1 MPAPMRRKLV
11 LLLGM
16 LVFLLTTGFAL
27 AQDRPIVLKASAVLD
42 GKGQVL
48 RNTLI
53 VVENGKIARIGGSTP
68 QGAVTYDLSALTVLP
83 GWIDAHVHP
92 TWHFDA
98 TGKLAGENEPKEQTA
113 LAGAAN
119 SWKMLAAGFTTVQSL
134 GSSLDK
140 DIRDAMDRHGLPGPR
155 ILTSLEPITG
165 KGDATGTP
173 DELRAIVQQHH
184 KDGADLIKIFA
195 SGSIRQGGKPTLS
208 QDQLNAICDE
218 AKKVGL
224 RTVVHAY
231 GPSVRMASLAGCT
244 EVEHG
249 LYATDDDLRFLAA
262 QGTYFDPQAGLILQ
276 NYLDNKSHYL
286 GTPYFSEESFTIM
299 EKVLPEFQEL
309 FRRAIATPNLK
320 VIFGTDAVAGAHGR
334 NAEEFLYRVQ
344 TCGQSP
350 LAALVSANSLAAEA
364 LGLQNRIGS
373 IAPGLDADIIAL
385 DGDPLKD
392 ITAVRRVVFVMKGGK
407 VFVNL
412 PAGRHP

>member
-1 MPAPMRRKLV
+1 M
-11 LLLGM
+11 
-16 LVFLLTTGFAL
+16 LLTRMRFPAFLTLLAL
-27 AQDRPIVLKASAVLD
+27 PLAARFISAQERPVVLKASTVLD
-42 GKGQVL
+42 GKGKVL
-48 RNTLI
+48 HNTII
-53 VVENGKIARIGGSTP
+53 VVDDGKIASIGGSAP
-68 QGAVTYDLSALTVLP
+68 QGAITYDLSRLTVLP
-83 GWIDAHVHP
+83 GWIDTHVHP

-98 TGKLAGENEPKEQTA
+98 TGKLADEKEPKELTV

-134 GSSLDK
+134 GSPLDK
-140 DIRDAMDRHGLPGPR
+140 DLRDAVERFGLPGPR
-155 ILTSLEPITG
+155 IITSLEPITG

-173 DELRAIVQQHH
+173 EELRAMVQQHA
-184 KDGADLIKIFA
+184 KDGAQVIKIFA

-208 QDQLNAICDE
+208 QEQLNAICDE
-218 AKKVGL
+218 ARKAGL

-231 GPSVRMASLAGCT
+231 GPSVRMAAIAGCT

-249 LYATDDDLRFLAA
+249 LYATDEDLRFLAER
-262 QGTYFDPQAGLILQ
+262 GTYFDPQAGLILQ

-286 GTPYFSEESFTIM
+286 GTPYFTEESFTIM

-309 FRRAIATPNLK
+309 FRHALRTPGLK

-344 TCGQSP
+344 TCGQDP
-350 LAALVSANSLAAEA
+350 MAALVSANSLAAEA
-364 LGLQNRIGS
+364 LGLQDRAGS
-373 IAPGLDADIIAL
+373 VAPGLAADIIAL

-407 VFVNL
+407 VFVSQPGGQNK
-412 PAGRHP
+412 